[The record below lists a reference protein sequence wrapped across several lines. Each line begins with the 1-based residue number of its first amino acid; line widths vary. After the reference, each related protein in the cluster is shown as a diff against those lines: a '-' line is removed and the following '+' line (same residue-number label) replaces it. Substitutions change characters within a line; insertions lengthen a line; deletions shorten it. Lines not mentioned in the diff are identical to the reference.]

1 MRQNFSGFCMEEFPQ
16 YKAYNNGLGNLT
28 IVELISLVIG
38 TGTQKNVEQVRQI
51 FNVMEESLRNIAKAR
66 VEDLQVVQGI
76 GDSKA
81 IALQAA
87 IELGKRYSLED
98 MAERPDLGSSL
109 AIYNFLYP
117 HVKDLEVAECHL
129 LLMNQNFRL
138 IKHVPMSHGGI
149 TETAVDVR
157 RIMREAVLNNAT
169 ILAIAHNHP
178 SNSLH
183 SSKADDMLTK
193 SVKEACSIMRIF
205 STDEGMIC
213 CCLESM
219 EVGQKVSLG
228 KRMALSSTPKDF
240 QVAFRKI
247 ERVYQHACQVDT
259 LEAWG
264 KFQRV

>member
-28 IVELISLVIG
+28 TVELISLVIG
-38 TGTQKNVEQVRQI
+38 TGTQKNVEQARQI
-51 FNVMEESLRNIAKAR
+51 FNGMEESLRNIAKAR

-87 IELGKRYSLED
+87 IELGKRYSLEN

-178 SNSLH
+178 SNSPH
-183 SSKADDMLTK
+183 PSKADDMLTK

-205 STDEGMIC
+205 STDEGMIR

-247 ERVYQHACQVDT
+247 ECVYQHACQVDT

>member
-28 IVELISLVIG
+28 TVELISLVIG
-38 TGTQKNVEQVRQI
+38 TGTQKNVEQARQI
-51 FNVMEESLRNIAKAR
+51 YNVMEESLRNIAKAR

-87 IELGKRYSLED
+87 IELGKRYSLEN

-117 HVKDLEVAECHL
+117 HVKDLEVEECHL

-169 ILAIAHNHP
+169 IVAIAHNHP
-178 SNSLH
+178 SNSPH
-183 SSKADDMLTK
+183 PSKADDMLTK

-205 STDEGMIC
+205 FMDHVIIADGCYFSYHDKGR
-213 CCLESM
+213 LD
-219 EVGQKVSLG
+219 L
-228 KRMALSSTPKDF
+228 
-240 QVAFRKI
+240 
-247 ERVYQHACQVDT
+247 
-259 LEAWG
+259 
-264 KFQRV
+264 

>member
-1 MRQNFSGFCMEEFPQ
+1 MEQ
-16 YKAYNNGLGNLT
+16 A
-28 IVELISLVIG
+28 
-38 TGTQKNVEQVRQI
+38 RQI
-51 FNVMEESLRNIAKAR
+51 FNVMEECLRNIAKAR

-87 IELGKRYSLED
+87 IELGKRYSLEN

-117 HVKDLEVAECHL
+117 HVKDLEVEECHL

-178 SNSLH
+178 SNSPH
-183 SSKADDMLTK
+183 PSKADDMLTK

-205 STDEGMIC
+205 FMDHVIIADGCYFSYHDKGR
-213 CCLESM
+213 LD
-219 EVGQKVSLG
+219 L
-228 KRMALSSTPKDF
+228 
-240 QVAFRKI
+240 
-247 ERVYQHACQVDT
+247 
-259 LEAWG
+259 
-264 KFQRV
+264 

>member
-1 MRQNFSGFCMEEFPQ
+1 MRQNFSGFCMEKFPQ

-28 IVELISLVIG
+28 TVELISLVIG
-38 TGTQKNVEQVRQI
+38 TGTQKNVEQARQI

-87 IELGKRYSLED
+87 IELGKRYSLES

-117 HVKDLEVAECHL
+117 HVKDLEVEECHL

-157 RIMREAVLNNAT
+157 
-169 ILAIAHNHP
+169 
-178 SNSLH
+178 
-183 SSKADDMLTK
+183 
-193 SVKEACSIMRIF
+193 
-205 STDEGMIC
+205 
-213 CCLESM
+213 ES
-219 EVGQKVSLG
+219 
-228 KRMALSSTPKDF
+228 
-240 QVAFRKI
+240 
-247 ERVYQHACQVDT
+247 
-259 LEAWG
+259 
-264 KFQRV
+264 